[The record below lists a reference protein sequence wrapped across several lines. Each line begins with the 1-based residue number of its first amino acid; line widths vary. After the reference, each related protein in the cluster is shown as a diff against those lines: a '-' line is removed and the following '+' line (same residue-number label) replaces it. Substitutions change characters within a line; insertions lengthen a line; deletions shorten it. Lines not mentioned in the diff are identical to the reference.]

1 MKQISI
7 NFLYAKNPY
16 ESKYQLLINKGES
29 TGLKYLNDSKTFME
43 YSNYMN
49 DIYKSIEEYNPTKK
63 QNKKKNGNKK
73 Y

>member
-1 MKQISI
+1 
-7 NFLYAKNPY
+7 
-16 ESKYQLLINKGES
+16 
-29 TGLKYLNDSKTFME
+29 ME